1 MAFLLSIVKPP
12 PSWGHADL
20 IALIDTVSKQIETEP
35 KNAALHLRRGQLY
48 RFHLDWAL
56 AERDYDRAVQL
67 DPKLNAVYLDRGKM
81 LFESGQNDRAKIDLD
96 KYLTGQADDV
106 DALMTRARILMKL
119 GQHHAAIADFNRAIN
134 HAPEPMADYF
144 LERARAQAEGGDND
158 AALRGLDQGLKRLG
172 PSITLL
178 VYAIE
183 LDVAAKHFDNALS
196 RLETISSRVERKEKW
211 LAQRG
216 EILVLASRRDE
227 AQKSFHEAL
236 TAIELLPPRLR
247 QTPAMLDL
255 KKRVDHALVSLTI
268 DLNNAKK

>member
-1 MAFLLSIVKPP
+1 MLS
-12 PSWGHADL
+12 
-20 IALIDTVSKQIETEP
+20 
-35 KNAALHLRRGQLY
+35 KNATATIQMILKRALKKP
-48 RFHLDWAL
+48 AL
-56 AERDYDRAVQL
+56 ALRLELAGDTLR
-67 DPKLNAVYLDRGKM
+67 N
-81 LFESGQNDRAKIDLD
+81 FDLD

-183 LDVAAKHFDNALS
+183 LDVAAKHFDNA
-196 RLETISSRVERKEKW
+196 
-211 LAQRG
+211 
-216 EILVLASRRDE
+216 
-227 AQKSFHEAL
+227 
-236 TAIELLPPRLR
+236 
-247 QTPAMLDL
+247 
-255 KKRVDHALVSLTI
+255 
-268 DLNNAKK
+268 